1 MDVVALKSSARLL
14 TDYAWHLKKID
25 VCVRTGKFGKK
36 VMRILPSIV
45 TRSRGAVWPS
55 VLLCSMAT
63 AMVCVCLVTVN
74 AATQPPPVEEF
85 VPIDELPEGDRLPA
99 APFLI
104 AAYSL
109 VWIFAFGYFWM
120 LSRRLSSVERELAD
134 LTRRNGVSIDE
145 EPEEAS

>member
-1 MDVVALKSSARLL
+1 
-14 TDYAWHLKKID
+14 
-25 VCVRTGKFGKK
+25 
-36 VMRILPSIV
+36 MRILPSIV
-45 TRSRGAVWPS
+45 ARSRGAVWPS
-55 VLLCSMAT
+55 VLLCAMAT
-63 AMVCVCLVTVN
+63 VMVHVFLVTVN
-74 AATQPPPVEEF
+74 AATQPPPIEEF
-85 VPIDELPEGDRLPA
+85 VPIGELPEGDRLPA

-134 LTRRNGVSIDE
+134 LTRRNGASIDE